1 MEMIKVAV
9 NGYDLIGDRVA
20 DAVMLYPTRN

>member
-9 NGYDLIGDRVA
+9 NGYDLIGEWVA

>member
-9 NGYDLIGDRVA
+9 NGYDLIGEWVT
-20 DAVMLYPTRN
+20 DAAMFYPTRN